1 MIDQVVTVQFPPP
14 CRKPMA
20 APLAMNA
27 NAVIT
32 LFTIEP
38 SVLQSVEVGATR
50 ADTRDSASAR
60 GRR

>member
-14 CRKPMA
+14 CRRPTT

-38 SVLQSVEVGATR
+38 SLLQSVEVAGENVLKP
-50 ADTRDSASAR
+50 
-60 GRR
+60 GFCLG

>member
-1 MIDQVVTVQFPPP
+1 MIDQVVTGQFPPP
-14 CRKPMA
+14 CRRPTT

-38 SVLQSVEVGATR
+38 SLPQSVGVGGENVPIP
-50 ADTRDSASAR
+50 
-60 GRR
+60 GRWFD